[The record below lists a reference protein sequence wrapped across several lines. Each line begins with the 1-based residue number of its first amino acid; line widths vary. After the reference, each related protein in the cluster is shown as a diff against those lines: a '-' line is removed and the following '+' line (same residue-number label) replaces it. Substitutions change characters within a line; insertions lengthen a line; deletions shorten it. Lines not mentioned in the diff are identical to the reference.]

1 MSFDKRVIV
10 YFEVANLREII
21 HVEVAAKR
29 SENADFKHESEDLKM
44 IIEEEL
50 ESGKLRIENDKILV
64 IDEFND

>member
-29 SENADFKHESEDLKM
+29 SENARSEYESEGFK
-44 IIEEEL
+44 ITIEEL
-50 ESGKLRIENDKILV
+50 KSKRLKRGNDKMLV
-64 IDEFND
+64 IDKFNN